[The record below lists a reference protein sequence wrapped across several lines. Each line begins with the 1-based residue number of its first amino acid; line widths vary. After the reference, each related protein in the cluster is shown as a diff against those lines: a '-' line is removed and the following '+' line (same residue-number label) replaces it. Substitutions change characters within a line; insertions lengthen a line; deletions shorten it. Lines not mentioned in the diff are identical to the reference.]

1 MSKGTSIQEK
11 NIDVTK
17 YSHLYDSKYSIPE
30 VNISIH
36 HLPSNNI
43 VIIYPGAGG
52 SKDGYEDK
60 YVKMADLLI
69 QNNVGA
75 VIRTDNVF
83 QLGNGWT
90 TTLEITIEYAL
101 DHSEEICERSKPN
114 IYLIG
119 HSIGAG
125 ACDLISCV
133 YKEIKKILLTSPA
146 PIMKNNEPQHG
157 IGEYA
162 GEVYVVI
169 GDEDQ
174 IPREYALQF
183 YELAEKASKRELEI
197 IKGCGHHFEGKEN
210 FERFVRLPVE
220 CFGEN

>member
-1 MSKGTSIQEK
+1 MSKENPCQEK
-11 NIDVTK
+11 KIDVTK
-17 YSHLYDSKYSIPE
+17 YAHLYDPKFAKPE
-30 VNISIH
+30 VTIAVH
-36 HLPSNNI
+36 PLPSDNI

-60 YVKMADLLI
+60 YIKMADFLI
-69 QNNVGA
+69 QNDVGA

-90 TTLEITIEYAL
+90 TTLEIVIEYAL
-101 DHSEEICERSKPN
+101 DHSEEICESPNPN
-114 IYLIG
+114 IYLVG

-133 YKEIKKILLTSPA
+133 YEEIKKILFTSPA

-157 IGEYA
+157 IGEFT

-183 YELAEKASKRELEI
+183 YELADKASKRKLEI

-210 FERFVRLPVE
+210 FDRFVRLPVE
-220 CFGEN
+220 CFSGK